1 MVVSISK
8 NDNNMQWLHF
18 FEPVFLIAIFGP
30 CFYNHLMHELAVTES
45 ILNLVIK
52 HATRNQV
59 EKVLS
64 ISLKIGELTDLVD
77 EWMQRYFNYLSKD
90 TIAEGA
96 ILKIER
102 SPVVFQCDD
111 CKNTFPVS
119 LKDTGKIVCSRC
131 NSEKVMLV
139 SGREFFIENIEV
151 V

>member
-1 MVVSISK
+1 
-8 NDNNMQWLHF
+8 
-18 FEPVFLIAIFGP
+18 
-30 CFYNHLMHELAVTES
+30 MHELAVTES
-45 ILNLVIK
+45 ILNIVIK
-52 HATRNQV
+52 HAARNQV

-64 ISLKIGELTDLVD
+64 VSLKIGELTDLVD

-102 SPVVFQCDD
+102 SRVVFQCTD
-111 CKNTFPVS
+111 CKNAFPVS
-119 LKDTGKIVCSRC
+119 LKDTGKIVCSCC

-139 SGREFFIENIEV
+139 SGREFLIKHIEV